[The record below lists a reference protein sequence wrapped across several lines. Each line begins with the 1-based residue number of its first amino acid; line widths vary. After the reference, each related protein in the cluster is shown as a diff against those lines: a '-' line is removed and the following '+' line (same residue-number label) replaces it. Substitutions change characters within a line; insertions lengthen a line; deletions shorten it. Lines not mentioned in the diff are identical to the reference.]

1 MNLFSIFFILAGHE
15 HYSID
20 VFVAFY
26 ISSRLFL
33 YYHSMAYHAGS
44 MTSADSRT
52 RIWFPLFWF
61 FESGGQVGRVKNEY
75 ELPLPSFDTIR
86 SSLAWIFSP
95 SKGEENEND
104 QTFQEQSKQKVKFYV
119 GGANNEHKN
128 GAVVNEKKTKH
139 NKHGKFKVN

>member
-33 YYHSMAYHAGS
+33 YYHSMAYHASS

-75 ELPLPSFDTIR
+75 ELPLPSLNSIR
-86 SSLAWIFSP
+86 SLLNIIWS
-95 SKGEENEND
+95 SKDQYSNE
-104 QTFQEQSKQKVKFYV
+104 QKHKVKFYV
-119 GGANNEHKN
+119 GNNEQKLTPLSAT
-128 GAVVNEKKTKH
+128 GEKKIKH
-139 NKHGKFKVN
+139 HKSGNKSKLS